1 MNISSNYR
9 PSVRTMSS
17 PVANNSSKNNGTQEL
32 EGNQAR
38 HAHHAH
44 HRAHKAANASAADTT
59 LSTQQS
65 AQKQS
70 QDQLDPQPYLGGS
83 IDLQA

>member
-9 PSVRTMSS
+9 PAVRTMSS
-17 PVANNSSKNNGTQEL
+17 PVANYSSKNNGTQEL
-32 EGNQAR
+32 EGN
-38 HAHHAH
+38 HAHHSH
-44 HRAHKAANASAADTT
+44 RRAHKAASASTAETV

-65 AQKQS
+65 VQKQS